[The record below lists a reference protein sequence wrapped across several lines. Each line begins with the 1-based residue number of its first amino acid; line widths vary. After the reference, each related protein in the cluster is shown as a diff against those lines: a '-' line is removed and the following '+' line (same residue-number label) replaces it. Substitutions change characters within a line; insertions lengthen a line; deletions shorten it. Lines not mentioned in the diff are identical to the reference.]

1 MLHFYTYYSVG
12 GYKDMYLGNSGMT
25 DVAQTYYLPL
35 LPSMKQKADSGDK
48 EMLEKFEKFDAL

>member
-48 EMLEKFEKFDAL
+48 VMQQKVE